1 VHSTSGYFLPVII
14 TLFSTVA
21 FVAILVAIFG
31 VIFRRRKESKKKQTQ
46 KNENKYKFNDRLE
59 NYDDVVYENEENSYE
74 IVNYKLDNY
83 DIGVYDEINENESK
97 IEANTSQT
105 VEYF

>member
-14 TLFSTVA
+14 TLFSTLA

-31 VIFRRRKESKKKQTQ
+31 VIFMRRKDSKKKQRQ
-46 KNENKYKFNDRLE
+46 KNENKYKFNDKLE
-59 NYDDVVYENEENSYE
+59 NYDDVVYENEDNSYE
-74 IVNYKLDNY
+74 IMNYKLDNY

-105 VEYF
+105 VEHF